1 VRALARAGRGA
12 RTVLVRSALLTLGAL
27 LARAAL
33 PTAARRVTGLTG
45 TNFRGRPVSLA
56 AGPALGVAASV
67 TAAYGRPERLG
78 AASLIAGL
86 GATAVG
92 RYDDIVSARPAEET
106 VKGLA
111 GHLRALRAGRITAGT
126 VKLAGLSASALAAAA
141 LLPSPHRGG
150 RRLLDVALA
159 SGVIAGTANLVNL
172 LDRRPGRALKMGLL
186 LGVPMTFGRTG
197 AVVAGPVGAAAAL
210 LPADLEEQVMLG
222 DSGANAIGALLGVG
236 LAARAGTAGRAGLLA
251 ALAGMTL
258 ASERVSFSAVID
270 ATPPLRRVDQ
280 LGRRP

>member
-1 VRALARAGRGA
+1 
-12 RTVLVRSALLTLGAL
+12 
-27 LARAAL
+27 
-33 PTAARRVTGLTG
+33 
-45 TNFRGRPVSLA
+45 
-56 AGPALGVAASV
+56 
-67 TAAYGRPERLG
+67 
-78 AASLIAGL
+78 
-86 GATAVG
+86 
-92 RYDDIVSARPAEET
+92 
-106 VKGLA
+106 
-111 GHLRALRAGRITAGT
+111 
-126 VKLAGLSASALAAAA
+126 
-141 LLPSPHRGG
+141 
-150 RRLLDVALA
+150 
-159 SGVIAGTANLVNL
+159 
-172 LDRRPGRALKMGLL
+172 MGLL